1 MIAVDSSALLAI
13 LLNEPEAPACIE
25 ALIDATSS
33 YVSSF
38 TLFETRVVIQR
49 VAAHDGLADL
59 AILLERSRVLTVPF
73 DDEQAAVALDAY
85 RRYGK
90 GIHPAGL
97 NIGDCASYA
106 LAKSR
111 NLPLLFKGND
121 FARTDIASA
130 LESGTG

>member
-13 LLNEPEAPACIE
+13 LLGEPESSACTD
-25 ALIDATSS
+25 ALIESPS
-33 YVSSF
+33 CLVSSF

-49 VAAHDGLADL
+49 VYPHAGLDEL
-59 AILLERSRVLTVPF
+59 ALLLEKSRMLAVAF
-73 DDEQAAVALDAY
+73 DDGQGALAFEAY

-111 NLPLLFKGND
+111 NIPLLFKGND
-121 FARTDIASA
+121 FNRTDIASV
-130 LESGTG
+130 L

>member
-13 LLNEPEAPACIE
+13 LLGEPESTACTD
-25 ALIDATSS
+25 ALIGSPS
-33 YVSSF
+33 CFVSSF

-49 VAAHDGLADL
+49 VAPHAGPDDL
-59 AILLERSRVLTVPF
+59 TILLEKSRMTTVAF
-73 DDEQAAVALDAY
+73 DDEQAALAFEAY
-85 RRYGK
+85 RRFGK

-111 NLPLLFKGND
+111 NMPLLFKGND
-121 FARTDIASA
+121 FTQTDIASA
-130 LESGTG
+130 L